1 MNGIYIKKAFFAF
14 AFFAGVSSLSYSQTG
29 QNLVFNPSFEE
40 YRECPRKI
48 DALGTLTIVDAW
60 FQPTAG
66 SADYFN
72 VCGSREC
79 GVPRNKLGVQQAHS
93 GNGFCGIYCSKTDY
107 REYLQTQ
114 LKEPLKA
121 GEQYKISFYVSLSE
135 YSSGAVAT
143 IGALFTPDRVSDTV
157 RRVLMRKEIRH
168 IAPGVSQTVASY
180 YEPQVVNDFDRV
192 LDDTEGWMLVSGIF
206 NAKGG
211 EQFLTIG
218 NFFPASQSNLTDLD
232 SLTYLLPGA
241 YYYIDDVSLVCLTCG
256 KQKDSIEALYR
267 ADSMVVRSSMKENTL
282 LDSLQVGSTVIL
294 HNIFFD
300 YDKATL
306 LQQSYNELHMLIGML
321 NAYPKMKI
329 EVRGHTDGRGSD
341 DYNRRLSENR
351 AKAVV
356 DYLVSKGIDPRRLQ
370 YKGFGKS
377 MPIATNATEEG
388 RARNRRVEFKI
399 IAM

>member
-1 MNGIYIKKAFFAF
+1 MNNIYIKRAFFVF
-14 AFFAGVSSLSYSQTG
+14 TIFVGVSAAAYPQTE

-79 GVPRNKLGVQQAHS
+79 GVPRNKLGVQHPHS
-93 GNGFCGIYCSKTDY
+93 GDGFCGIYCSKTDY

-121 GEQYKISFYVSLSE
+121 GKQYKVSFYVSLSE

-143 IGALFTPDRVSDTV
+143 IGALFTSERVSDTV
-157 RRVLMRKEIRH
+157 RRVLMRKEVRH

-180 YEPQVVNDFDRV
+180 YEPQVVNDFNRV
-192 LDDTEGWMLVSGIF
+192 LDDTEGWMLVSGTF
-206 NAKGG
+206 EAKGG

-218 NFFPASQSNLTDLD
+218 NFFPAPQSNLTDLD

-241 YYYIDDVSLVCLTCG
+241 YYYIDDISLVCLTCG
-256 KQKDSIEALYR
+256 KQQDRIESIYR
-267 ADSMVVRSSMKENTL
+267 TDSMAVQSSVKENIL
-282 LDSLQVGSTVIL
+282 MDSLQVGSTIIL

-306 LQQSYNELHMLIGML
+306 LQQSYNELHMLLELL
-321 NAYPKMKI
+321 NANPRMKI

-377 MPIATNATEEG
+377 KPIATNATEEG

-399 IAM
+399 VAM

>member
-206 NAKGG
+206 DAKGG

-256 KQKDSIEALYR
+256 KQKDSIEALYG

-321 NAYPKMKI
+321 KANPKMKI